1 MPELDRRA
9 FLSVLPGFSVTGTLF
24 PGILYARSL
33 EDGEIT
39 VEAIAYAEEIAGLS
53 FSEEER
59 EQILDGLKENLEA
72 YQSLREVRLENSD
85 IPSTVFDPEMGVHLK
100 PRLAYRPGIRWTPPE
115 TVIPADEDDLAFST
129 IPELSALLLSRK
141 IRSEELTRLYLRRL
155 KKYRSV
161 LENVV
166 TLTEE
171 RAMRQAQRAD
181 EELDA
186 GNWRGPLHGIPWGAK
201 DLLSVSGY
209 KTTWGAMP
217 YRDQTIDEDASVV
230 RLLDAAGAVL
240 VAKLTLGA
248 LAWGDVW
255 FGGKTKNPWNIE
267 VGSSGS
273 SAGPGASV
281 AAGLVGFAIGSE
293 TLGSIVSPS
302 SRNAVT
308 GLRPTFGRV
317 SRGGAMTLSWTLDK
331 LGPMCRSA
339 EGCALVFSAIHG
351 ADSGDPTAVTTPFSW
366 PAERSIAQLRIGYL
380 KTAFDEEYANHDA
393 DGQSLSVLRNL
404 GAELIDMELPVAPLN
419 ALLLMLN
426 AEAAAAF
433 DELIRTGAADEM
445 VRQDL
450 WPESFRRGRF
460 IPAVEYINANR
471 ARAS

>member
-24 PGILYARSL
+24 PGILYARAL

-281 AAGLVGFAIGSE
+281 AA
-293 TLGSIVSPS
+293 VSW
-302 SRNAVT
+302 
-308 GLRPTFGRV
+308 GLR
-317 SRGGAMTLSWTLDK
+317 
-331 LGPMCRSA
+331 
-339 EGCALVFSAIHG
+339 
-351 ADSGDPTAVTTPFSW
+351 
-366 PAERSIAQLRIGYL
+366 
-380 KTAFDEEYANHDA
+380 
-393 DGQSLSVLRNL
+393 
-404 GAELIDMELPVAPLN
+404 
-419 ALLLMLN
+419 
-426 AEAAAAF
+426 
-433 DELIRTGAADEM
+433 
-445 VRQDL
+445 
-450 WPESFRRGRF
+450 
-460 IPAVEYINANR
+460 
-471 ARAS
+471 